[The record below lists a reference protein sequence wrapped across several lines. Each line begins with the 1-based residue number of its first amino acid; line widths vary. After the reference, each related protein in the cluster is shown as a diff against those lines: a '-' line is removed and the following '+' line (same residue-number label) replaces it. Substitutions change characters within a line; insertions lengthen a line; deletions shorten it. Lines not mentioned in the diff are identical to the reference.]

1 MLTVIYTTL
10 LQGTRLSHL
19 FMKFLTCFNALS
31 AGDHSCQRDGGPRDP
46 TVQLHWSPEK
56 WPGVWAHLQQK
67 VSQRKGTDHSK
78 CHISCLCM
86 YWILNI
92 ILYYSYSD
100 LIFFLSSFATWQM
113 KVSEFFFLIDYKIF
127 FIISKIAQIN
137 MGRIRNY
144 SFRIQ
149 KTALKQSQIF
159 SLAGW
164 MKINY
169 QV

>member
-92 ILYYSYSD
+92 ILQLQWSQFFFYLALPRGRWKLVDSSFW
-100 LIFFLSSFATWQM
+100 LIIRYFLSFPKLLKLIWVGSGIIHSGFRKLLSS
-113 KVSEFFFLIDYKIF
+113 KVKFFPWLD
-127 FIISKIAQIN
+127 
-137 MGRIRNY
+137 
-144 SFRIQ
+144 
-149 KTALKQSQIF
+149 
-159 SLAGW
+159 GW
-164 MKINY
+164 K
-169 QV
+169 